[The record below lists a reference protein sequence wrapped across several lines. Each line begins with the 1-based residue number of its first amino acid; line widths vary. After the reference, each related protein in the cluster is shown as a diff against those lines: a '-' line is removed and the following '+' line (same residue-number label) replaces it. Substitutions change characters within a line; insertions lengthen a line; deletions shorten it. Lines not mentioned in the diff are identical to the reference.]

1 MIFIAFKSHFKNRDF
16 SYFDD
21 NFNSLFILNPR
32 LNHNEKPQV
41 LSLELFETMIVIF
54 LFKWFKVSFYLS
66 EKSKG
71 KKER

>member
-1 MIFIAFKSHFKNRDF
+1 MYVCVEKEINF
-16 SYFDD
+16 SLI
-21 NFNSLFILNPR
+21 FNSLFILNPR